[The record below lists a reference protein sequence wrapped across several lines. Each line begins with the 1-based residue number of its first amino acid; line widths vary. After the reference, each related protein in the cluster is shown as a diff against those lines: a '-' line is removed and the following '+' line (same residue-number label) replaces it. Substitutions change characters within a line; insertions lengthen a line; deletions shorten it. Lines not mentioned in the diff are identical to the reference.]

1 MGAGSPVPGVPA
13 GWDLDRAVARIYRI
27 MVALALFGAAGGLFL
42 RGWRWSVG
50 FLVGSA
56 ASYVNFRWLKR
67 IVDAVGGSAS
77 GGGRLRNA
85 VLIGLRFF
93 LLWGGAY
100 VIVKYS
106 TLALAGALMGLFVP
120 AAAAILEIIYELA
133 YARSS

>member
-1 MGAGSPVPGVPA
+1 
-13 GWDLDRAVARIYRI
+13 
-27 MVALALFGAAGGLFL
+27 MVALALFGSAAGLFL
-42 RGWRWSVG
+42 RGWRWSFG
-50 FLVGSA
+50 FLIGSA

-67 IVDAVGGSAS
+67 IVDAVGGAS
-77 GGGRLRNA
+77 GAGRLRNA
-85 VLIGLRFF
+85 VLMGLRFF

-106 TLALAGALMGLFVP
+106 TLALAGALLGLFVP